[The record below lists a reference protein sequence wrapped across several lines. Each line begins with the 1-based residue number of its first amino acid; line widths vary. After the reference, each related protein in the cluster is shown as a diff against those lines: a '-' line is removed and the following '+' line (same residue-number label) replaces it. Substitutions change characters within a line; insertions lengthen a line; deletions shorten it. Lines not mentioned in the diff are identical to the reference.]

1 MELKT
6 EALFIYGCYAPETEV
21 GCRARATYLPL
32 AFFLPPSAHAF
43 LSFSRSLSF
52 PLLSPF
58 LLYPSSLLSSEFYTT
73 LREYSVVPIA
83 DIVLKQ
89 GGNVCT

>member
-21 GCRARATYLPL
+21 GCRARATYLPA
-32 AFFLPPSAHAF
+32 AFTP
-43 LSFSRSLSF
+43 RSLSF
-52 PLLSPF
+52 LRFSLS
-58 LLYPSSLLSSEFYTT
+58 LCLFYFYAT
-73 LREYSVVPIA
+73 LREYCYVPIA

-89 GGNVCT
+89 GETSMGCTLQA